1 MIRIAGWMA
10 AVALIG
16 MTVSGGV
23 RAQTDQGP
31 AVQAAAEKFAG
42 GLLWRAS
49 TVLTADFNC
58 TGKVQYALLGTS
70 TKEIA
75 VAVFANG
82 LDQPPA
88 VLRFEAD
95 GLSIIESKIRLDD
108 YSMSA
113 AEIAG
118 LTGATPVGY
127 RASTACHGVRLSDD
141 RSDAAHIYWDYDNQ
155 RFDSWS
161 Q

>member
-10 AVALIG
+10 AAALIG
-16 MTVSGGV
+16 MTAAGGAV
-23 RAQTDQGP
+23 AQTDQG
-31 AVQAAAEKFAG
+31 AVVQAAAERFTG
-42 GLLWRAS
+42 RLLWRAS
-49 TVLTADFNC
+49 TLLTGDFNC
-58 TGKVQYALLGTS
+58 TGKVQYAMLGTS

-75 VAVFANG
+75 VAIFANG
-82 LDQPPA
+82 LDQSPA
-88 VLRFEAD
+88 LLRFEAQ

-108 YSMSA
+108 YTLSA
-113 AEIAG
+113 EEIAG
-118 LTGATPVGY
+118 LTGETPVGY
-127 RASTACHGVRLSDD
+127 RPSNNCHGVRLSDD

>member
-1 MIRIAGWMA
+1 MMRIAGWMVA
-10 AVALIG
+10 TALIG
-16 MTVSGGV
+16 MTSASGAT
-23 RAQTDQGP
+23 AQTAQGA

-75 VAVFANG
+75 VAIFANG
-82 LDQPPA
+82 LDQSPA
-88 VLRFEAD
+88 LLRFEAD
-95 GLSIIESKIRLDD
+95 GMSIIESKIRLDD
-108 YSMSA
+108 YSMTA

-118 LTGATPVGY
+118 LTGAAPVGY
-127 RASTACHGVRLSDD
+127 RPATACHGVRLSDD
-141 RSDAAHIYWDYDNQ
+141 RSDAAHIYWDYDNG